1 MNGERAFGV
10 IKDANLSI
18 RLFVNKPLARIAF
31 GERRQCLLI
40 FGTAVAKFY
49 KDVTKDHLDIQ
60 IQLRLNAHSS
70 D

>member
-10 IKDANLSI
+10 VKNANLSV
-18 RLFVNKPLARIAF
+18 RLFVNKPLARIAL

-49 KDVTKDHLDIQ
+49 KDVRKDHLGVQ